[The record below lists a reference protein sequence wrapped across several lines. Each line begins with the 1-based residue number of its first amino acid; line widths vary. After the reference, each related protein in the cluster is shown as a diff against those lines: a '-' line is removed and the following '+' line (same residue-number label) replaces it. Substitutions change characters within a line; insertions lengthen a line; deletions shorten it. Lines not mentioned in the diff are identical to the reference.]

1 MVTCKNLA
9 PRDEIFKKSL
19 SEFADIDESKID
31 LLMRIDKFR
40 DALER
45 AKQKHLQHWN
55 MSEGRL
61 MVIMAIWCSGDGTI
75 KASDIAQELGVTRAT
90 MTGLID
96 SLMRD
101 EFIAK
106 KDCPEDRRV
115 AYLSLSAK
123 GQDFLKMMMPEHTR
137 AMKAFTDV
145 LSDDETKEFVRILAK
160 LQDSLS
166 NFIEL
171 ECETATRK

>member
-1 MVTCKNLA
+1 MVTCKSLA
-9 PRDEIFKKSL
+9 PRDEVFKKSL
-19 SEFADIDESKID
+19 NNFAHIDESKLE
-31 LLMRIDKFR
+31 LLMRIDQFR

-45 AKQKHLQHWN
+45 AKQKHLQNWN

-61 MVIMAIWCSGDGTI
+61 MVLMAIWCSGDGTI
-75 KASDIAQELGVTRAT
+75 KASDIAMELGVTRAT

-101 EFIAK
+101 EFIVK
-106 KDCPEDRRV
+106 KDCSEDRRV
-115 AYLSLSAK
+115 SYLSLSDK
-123 GQDFLKMMMPEHTR
+123 GENFLKTMMPEHTQ

-145 LSDDETKEFVRILAK
+145 VTVDEAKEFIRILAK
-160 LQDSLS
+160 LQASLS
-166 NFIEL
+166 NFIEM